1 MPPRDCR
8 EACGANAKGQRVL
21 TTHIW
26 QECLDL
32 AEQLRKTNLGIKI
45 YALCKETIERVFA
58 DAKGKHGMRY
68 ARHRGLAR
76 VSSWVR
82 LKFVAFNLKNWP
94 YGGPGSP
101 SPTCFLHLFLLFS
114 PSFLCRKIL

>member
-1 MPPRDCR
+1 MAHRWFLGYNLLEKIPHFATGEVCVLPPRDCR

-76 VSSWVR
+76 V
-82 LKFVAFNLKNWP
+82 F
-94 YGGPGSP
+94 
-101 SPTCFLHLFLLFS
+101 FLGEA
-114 PSFLCRKIL
+114 